1 MVSQGGHI
9 LQGIIFLSLGV
20 WHLIC
25 FFATYVK
32 SPREYTA
39 RAWYPVG
46 VLPLKYK
53 HLELYG
59 LLFILPLA
67 IFYDLGISAH
77 FQPQRDG
84 GMPTS
89 SIMGFE
95 HVTILFMF
103 WLFALTVL
111 VSDSTA
117 FLPFP
122 TEGSFLF
129 ASLAFGLQWLSITH
143 SASQRSDF
151 ERQCSNLLAYTAA
164 ASAVSSGLL
173 VIRPRAFLVNL
184 VLCLSLI
191 LQGTWQFQ
199 MALSLYSDNYIP
211 LGCEYSPAMGG
222 PGDFT
227 FLSTTRCDANQAA
240 NIRAVALMNFAFNCH
255 VIAVVFFAVSTF
267 GIIARFKGHRRSA
280 SLDSIVADFE
290 IESELVQLNQSK
302 LSFERR

>member
-20 WHLIC
+20 WHLFC
-25 FFATYVK
+25 FFATWVK

-46 VLPLKYK
+46 LLPARYK
-53 HLELYG
+53 HLELHI
-59 LLFILPLA
+59 LLFLLPLA

-84 GMPTS
+84 AMPTS

-111 VSDSTA
+111 VSDATSH
-117 FLPFP
+117 LPFP
-122 TEGSFLF
+122 SEGSFLF

-164 ASAVSSGLL
+164 ASAVSSG
-173 VIRPRAFLVNL
+173 IKP
-184 VLCLSLI
+184 
-191 LQGTWQFQ
+191 
-199 MALSLYSDNYIP
+199 YH
-211 LGCEYSPAMGG
+211 YSPPSM
-222 PGDFT
+222 P
-227 FLSTTRCDANQAA
+227 
-240 NIRAVALMNFAFNCH
+240 
-255 VIAVVFFAVSTF
+255 
-267 GIIARFKGHRRSA
+267 
-280 SLDSIVADFE
+280 
-290 IESELVQLNQSK
+290 
-302 LSFERR
+302 